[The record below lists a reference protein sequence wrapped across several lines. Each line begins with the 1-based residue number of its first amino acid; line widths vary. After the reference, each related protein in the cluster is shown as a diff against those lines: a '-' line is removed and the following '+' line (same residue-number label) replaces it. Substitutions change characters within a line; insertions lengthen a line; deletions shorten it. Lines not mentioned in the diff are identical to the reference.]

1 MHTIS
6 PPTQV
11 RSMTAHYTESTSIV
25 IAYDQTHTHIG
36 SDTHTGAQL
45 AIETTDTKRYKQRRT
60 QMHTCMIGRAATGE
74 NS

>member
-11 RSMTAHYTESTSIV
+11 RSMTAHSTESTSIV
-25 IAYDQTHTHIG
+25 DQTHTHIG

-45 AIETTDTKRYKQRRT
+45 AIETTDTKRYKQRRA
-60 QMHTCMIGRAATGE
+60 QMHTCMTGE